1 MANSVDRLSV
11 LGDARSL
18 TNGEIKIQALATLGV
33 KSLTA
38 KDLTGLGAKIDIQTL
53 KKQIEKAE
61 FELDGGMEAPVAVVD
76 GRKPW
81 SYTALKA
88 KHKAEAVRKVLDE
101 DSLKLPFPIIV
112 SDAVWQTNL
121 DGTSVALNKP
131 GSYGDL
137 MRFYGNLPEGAVMR
151 NAITLAV
158 IAPDPDQ
165 SVTYFNL
172 IETVGRY
179 ASPPMDLLYGMVRRN
194 DIISGGLITIEAVRA
209 GVIHS
214 EAVHIE
220 MGRLIPGLL
229 GIVPISSFTASAE
242 SANNSL
248 IGNAS
253 LGVVPNRNLY
263 RRE

>member
-1 MANSVDRLSV
+1 M
-11 LGDARSL
+11 

-33 KSLTA
+33 KSLQD
-38 KDLTGLGAKIDIQTL
+38 KDLTELGATINIQTL
-53 KKQIEKAE
+53 KKQIEEAE
-61 FELDGGMEAPVAVVD
+61 FELDGGTEAPVVVID

-88 KHKAEAVRKVLDE
+88 KHKAEAVKKVLAD

-121 DGTSVALNKP
+121 DGISVALNKP

-158 IAPDPDQ
+158 IAPDPE

-179 ASPPMDLLYGMVRRN
+179 ASPPMDLLYGMMRRN

-209 GVIHS
+209 GIIHS

-220 MGRLIPGLL
+220 MGRLTPGLL
-229 GIVPISSFTASAE
+229 GIVPISSFTASSE